1 MAKRVNSAKL
11 KGVLDLDF
19 SSGVGTITEI
29 VKDSENEYNLFALLE
44 EFNGK
49 TIALS
54 IVEENEL
61 PTTEEE

>member
-11 KGVLDLDF
+11 KGILDLDF
-19 SSGVGTITEI
+19 STGKGTITEI
-29 VKDSENEYNLFALLE
+29 VKDSENEYDFFALLN

-61 PTTEEE
+61 PTTDEI

>member
-11 KGVLDLDF
+11 KGLLEVDF
-19 SSGVGTITEI
+19 NADTGTVTEI
-29 VKDSENEYNLFALLE
+29 VKDVESECNFFALLE

-49 TIALS
+49 TVSIT

-61 PTTEEE
+61 PTTEEQ

>member
-11 KGVLDLDF
+11 KGILDLDF
-19 SSGVGTITEI
+19 NAGTGTVTEV
-29 VKDSENEYNLFALLE
+29 VKDVESEYDFFALLN

-49 TIALS
+49 SVSIT

-61 PTTEEE
+61 PTTEEQ